1 MALTPAEK
9 QRRYRKRQSALAR
22 SRPDLIEHA
31 LLQDAAR
38 AERGELSIEE
48 RVAVADKVADLANRY
63 CGAPRRSRRRRGSYA
78 LRAVGGRRRERS
90 EQEVLARA
98 AGDRSYDAPSPGR
111 CCLAP
116 RGH

>member
-63 CGAPRRSRRRRGSYA
+63 LWRAKA
-78 LRAVGGRRRERS
+78 LAETARKLRPPGGWRTP
-90 EQEVLARA
+90 
-98 AGDRSYDAPSPGR
+98 AGEE
-111 CCLAP
+111 
-116 RGH
+116 